1 MNARFEE
8 KLIVAER
15 TSEDEDCT
23 AYIQCLVEDFPVDPA
38 EQASLAAMFETRKG
52 MEDWKTGTE
61 LKEAALSYLH
71 EHRDALFEA
80 VGID

>member
-1 MNARFEE
+1 MSARFEE
-8 KLIVAER
+8 KLTVAER
-15 TSEDEDCT
+15 TSEDEDCR
-23 AYIQCLVEDFPVDPA
+23 ANIQRAVEDLPMDPA

-80 VGID
+80 AGID